1 MFQLK
6 FLVSI
11 ENEKA
16 ENVVCERASLLA
28 WCGSWAAI
36 AAVESWVLF

>member
-16 ENVVCERASLLA
+16 ENVVCERALPA